1 MAHGTQENTFLYLL
15 VYYKG
20 YRASL
25 VAQLVKNPPAMRET
39 WIQSLGWED
48 PLEKGKA
55 THCSILPWRI
65 DCLVLG
71 VAESDRTER
80 LSHYK
85 GYNAGTVRWKR
96 CTGKNKG
103 KDVEASMPSPCAP
116 THLTHWGDSPVWK
129 LSRSPCWVFIEFHLQ
144 LSPHSIPGSWR

>member
-1 MAHGTQENTFLYLL
+1 M
-15 VYYKG
+15 
-20 YRASL
+20 
-25 VAQLVKNPPAMRET
+25 
-39 WIQSLGWED
+39 GWED

-65 DCLVLG
+65 DYLVLG
-71 VAESDRTER
+71 VAESDMTER

-103 KDVEASMPSPCAP
+103 KDVEASI
-116 THLTHWGDSPVWK
+116 L
-129 LSRSPCWVFIEFHLQ
+129 R
-144 LSPHSIPGSWR
+144 

>member
-1 MAHGTQENTFLYLL
+1 M
-15 VYYKG
+15 
-20 YRASL
+20 
-25 VAQLVKNPPAMRET
+25 AQLVKNPPAMRET

-71 VAESDRTER
+71 VAESDMTER

-116 THLTHWGDSPVWK
+116 THLTH
-129 LSRSPCWVFIEFHLQ
+129 
-144 LSPHSIPGSWR
+144 